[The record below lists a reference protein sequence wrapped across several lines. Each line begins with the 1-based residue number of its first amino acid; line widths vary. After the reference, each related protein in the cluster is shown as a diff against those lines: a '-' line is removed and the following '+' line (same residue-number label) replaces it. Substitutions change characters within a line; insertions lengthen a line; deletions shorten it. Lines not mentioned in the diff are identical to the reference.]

1 MSGAE
6 YDKISICETAE
17 EMWDKLEVTYDGTTK
32 IKKAWIS
39 SLVNEY
45 KLFKMVI
52 DKNVESMY

>member
-39 SLVNEY
+39 SLVNGYE
-45 KLFKMVI
+45 LFKMVV
-52 DKNVESMY
+52 DKKVESMY